1 MMDVM
6 VQWEES
12 ATTAEKSIARVCSVA
27 SPDTLEHPS
36 RDVVTLYGVPTPES
50 LALALATA
58 VEARRAGNGASGV
71 LRELHVSETTGA
83 SGDTRWRDHGTGE
96 LIRQDLTIPLTVLR
110 ETAGELLAEG
120 GQAIRRLLAG
130 LLMKDWPAGTRR
142 ALTYQLSTGT
152 LGRSSDTLAR
162 QREADAANFDEYEAA

>member
-1 MMDVM
+1 MMDVT
-6 VQWEES
+6 VQWEE
-12 ATTAEKSIARVCSVA
+12 TAVEASSIARVSSVA
-27 SPDTLEHPS
+27 SPDTLEKPS

-58 VEARRAGNGASGV
+58 VEARRSSHGPLV
-71 LRELHVSETTGA
+71 LRDLRVSETSGA
-83 SGDTRWRDHGTGE
+83 SGDTQWRDKKTGE
-96 LIRQDLTIPLTVLR
+96 LIKEDLQIPLTVLR

-142 ALTYQLSTGT
+142 ALTLELATAGPR
-152 LGRSSDTLAR
+152 GNPDTLAMM
-162 QREADAANFDEYEAA
+162 READGANFEDE

>member
-1 MMDVM
+1 MMDVT
-6 VQWEES
+6 VQWEETMVEAS
-12 ATTAEKSIARVCSVA
+12 SIARVSSVA
-27 SPDTLEHPS
+27 SPDTLENPS

-58 VEARRAGNGASGV
+58 VEARRGSRDPGV
-71 LRELHVSETTGA
+71 LRDLHVSETSGA
-83 SGDTRWRDHGTGE
+83 HGDTAWRDKKTGE
-96 LIRQDLTIPLTVLR
+96 LIRQDLQIPLTVLR

-142 ALTYQLSTGT
+142 ALTLELATAGP
-152 LGRSSDTLAR
+152 RRCSDTLATI
-162 QREADAANFDEYEAA
+162 READGANFDEN

>member
-6 VQWEES
+6 VQWEE
-12 ATTAEKSIARVCSVA
+12 TTTESKSIARVRSVA
-27 SPDTLEHPS
+27 SPETLEHPS

-58 VEARRAGNGASGV
+58 VEARRASNGHGALS
-71 LRELHVSETTGA
+71 ELDVSDTVGA
-83 SGDTRWRDHGTGE
+83 HGDTRWRDQTTGE
-96 LIRQDLTIPLTVLR
+96 MIKEDLQIPLTVLR

-142 ALTYQLSTGT
+142 ALSYSVATAGP
-152 LGRSSDTLAR
+152 RRNSDMLAKI
-162 QREADAANFDEYEAA
+162 READGANFDEE

>member
-1 MMDVM
+1 MSTMDVM
-6 VQWEES
+6 VQWEE
-12 ATTAEKSIARVCSVA
+12 TTTESPSIARVSSVA
-27 SPDTLEHPS
+27 SPDTLENPS

-58 VEARRAGNGASGV
+58 VEARRASHGAEA
-71 LRELHVSETTGA
+71 LRDLHVTETDGA
-83 SGDTRWRDHGTGE
+83 SGDSRWRDHSTGE
-96 LIRQDLTIPLTVLR
+96 VIKQDLQIPLTVLR

-142 ALTYQLSTGT
+142 ALTYQLATAGP
-152 LGRSSDTLAR
+152 RRNSDVLAKM
-162 QREADAANFDEYEAA
+162 READGADFAED

>member
-6 VQWEES
+6 VHWEE
-12 ATTAEKSIARVCSVA
+12 TTTESKSIARVRTVA
-27 SPDTLEHPS
+27 SPETLEHPS

-58 VEARRAGNGASGV
+58 VEARRASNGHGA
-71 LRELHVSETTGA
+71 LRELSVSDTAGA
-83 SGDTRWRDHGTGE
+83 HGDTRWRDHSTGE
-96 LIRQDLTIPLTVLR
+96 MIKEDLQIPLTVLR

-142 ALTYQLSTGT
+142 ALSYSVASAGP
-152 LGRSSDTLAR
+152 RRNSDMLAKM
-162 QREADAANFDEYEAA
+162 READGANFDEE